1 MKFFAASNASYLGNI
16 DDPEIYD
23 GAPIGVQIVARK
35 YEEEKIWAIAKIVTA
50 ALKTADVS

>member
-1 MKFFAASNASYLGNI
+1 MSYAYLETL

-35 YEEEKIWAIAKIVTA
+35 YEEEKIFAIAKIVTA
-50 ALKTADVS
+50 ALKASAS